1 MEIKSYINELLYQ
14 YECVTIP
21 EFGSFLTRKI
31 PARINFKGNFSPPKK
46 EISFNSLLKTNDG
59 ILAKHI
65 AQKTNSSYESVLKII
80 NKKTV
85 KWIEKLEM
93 ESLNFPG
100 IGEIKLNNYG
110 KSEFIP
116 SSKINFNKN
125 SFGLYPFKRM
135 PLINIPSNKNINNT
149 LNMENTNNDDLLFT
163 PEKNNKKTKMKYI
176 KYSAVSFLTIIL
188 IGSIYFFVDNYLS
201 NQKLN
206 EIEIA
211 QKKIKNTVQ
220 KATFDLG
227 KLSTVKLNIRSNS
240 DNNIKKTSSNQNYYS
255 IIAGSFRS
263 IKNAENKLNS
273 LIKEGYKAEM
283 AKKSSEGF
291 HRVAYGKFFS
301 RKKAINLLIFIKYNL
316 QEEVW
321 FLEE

>member
-1 MEIKSYINELLYQ
+1 MEIKSYINDLLYE

-31 PARINFKGNFSPPKK
+31 PAKISFDGTFSPPKK

-65 AQKTNSSYESVLKII
+65 AQMTNSNYESVLKLI
-80 NKKTV
+80 NKKII
-85 KWIEKLEM
+85 KWIEKLKK
-93 ESLNFPG
+93 ESIAFPG
-100 IGEIKLNNYG
+100 IGEIRLNNHD
-110 KSEFIP
+110 KIEFFP
-116 SSKINFNKN
+116 SNEINFYKDSFGLSPFKKDPLIKLSFNKN
-125 SFGLYPFKRM
+125 N
-135 PLINIPSNKNINNT
+135 LI
-149 LNMENTNNDDLLFT
+149 MEKTNNDDLLFT
-163 PEKNNKKTKMKYI
+163 PEKSNKKRKIIYVKYAAI
-176 KYSAVSFLTIIL
+176 SLLSILL
-188 IGSIYFFVDNYLS
+188 IGSIYFFTDNYLS

-211 QKKIKNTVQ
+211 QKKIKSNVQ
-220 KATFDLG
+220 KATFDIG
-227 KLSTVKLNIRSNS
+227 KLSKIELNLKANKSENISSLNSNE
-240 DNNIKKTSSNQNYYS
+240 KYYS

-283 AKKSSEGF
+283 ARKSSEGF
-291 HRVAYGKFFS
+291 HRVAYGRFISK
-301 RKKAINLLIFIKYNL
+301 KKAINLLIFVKYTL
-316 QEEVW
+316 QEEAW

>member
-1 MEIKSYINELLYQ
+1 MKIKGYINELLYQ
-14 YECVTIP
+14 YECVTVP

-31 PARINFKGNFSPPKK
+31 PAKINFKGDFSPPKK

-65 AQKTNSSYESVLKII
+65 AQKTNSSYESVIKII
-80 NKKTV
+80 NKKTI

-110 KSEFIP
+110 KTEFIP
-116 SSKINFNKN
+116 SNKINFDKD
-125 SFGLYPFKRM
+125 SFGLDPFKRV
-135 PLINIPSNKNINNT
+135 PLINISSDKNINNT

-163 PEKNNKKTKMKYI
+163 PEKNNKKPKMKYI

-188 IGSIYFFVDNYLS
+188 IGSIYFFVDKHLS
-201 NQKLN
+201 NKKLN

-211 QKKIKNTVQ
+211 QKKIKDNVQ

-227 KLSTVKLNIRSNS
+227 KLSTVELNIKSNS
-240 DNNIKKTSSNQNYYS
+240 DNYIKKSCSNQNY
-255 IIAGSFRS
+255 
-263 IKNAENKLNS
+263 
-273 LIKEGYKAEM
+273 
-283 AKKSSEGF
+283 
-291 HRVAYGKFFS
+291 
-301 RKKAINLLIFIKYNL
+301 
-316 QEEVW
+316 
-321 FLEE
+321 